1 MATQQTEKVTARLQ
15 QTYRSEVIGKLQERF
30 GYKNVNQV
38 PRLEKIV
45 LNMGVGEAT
54 TNSKAIDAAVADLT
68 LISGQKPSIRRARKA
83 IANFKLREG
92 LPIGVAVTLR
102 RDRMYEFL
110 DRLVTVA
117 LPRVRDFR
125 GVSKTAFD
133 GRGNYSLG
141 LTEQIIFPE
150 IDMEKTEIRGLSIT
164 FVTTANTNEEAKAL
178 LEGFGFPFRQ

>member
-1 MATQQTEKVTARLQ
+1 MARLK
-15 QTYRSEVIGKLQERF
+15 EVYKNEVAGKLQEKF
-30 GYKNVNQV
+30 GYGNVNEV

-54 TNSKAIDAAVADLT
+54 TNSKAIDAAAADLT
-68 LISGQKPSIRRARKA
+68 QITGQKASIRKAKKA

-102 RDRMYEFL
+102 RERMYEFL
-110 DRLVTVA
+110 DRLITVA

-125 GVSKTAFD
+125 GVPKNAFD

-141 LTEQIIFPE
+141 LNEQIIFPE
-150 IDMEKTEIRGLSIT
+150 IDMEKSEVRGLSVT
-164 FVTTANTNEEAKAL
+164 FVTSAKTNEEAKAL
-178 LEGFGFPFRQ
+178 LEGFGFPFRH